1 MNETDIKKIYSKKI
15 KLFKKYNQFYYDKSS
30 PAITD
35 HQFDIL
41 KNEIIELEK
50 KHYYLK
56 DENSPNI
63 SVGFKPSKKFQKI
76 KHKVTML
83 SLGNN
88 IN

>member
-50 KHYYLK
+50 KYKKKYMIK
-56 DENSPNI
+56 NI
-63 SVGFKPSKKFQKI
+63 
-76 KHKVTML
+76 
-83 SLGNN
+83 LGVL
-88 IN
+88 